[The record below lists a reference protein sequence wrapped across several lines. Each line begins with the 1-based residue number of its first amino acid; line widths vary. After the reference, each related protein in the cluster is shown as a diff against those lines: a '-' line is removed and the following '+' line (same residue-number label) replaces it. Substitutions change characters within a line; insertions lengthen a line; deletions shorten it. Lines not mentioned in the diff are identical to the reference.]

1 MKGLRLVATPAGLR
15 SFCSFCGLDFS
26 KPSSEIES
34 RRIKKGETAPGNT
47 RGRFT
52 TRRYTKRRLVLM
64 VADASSDWQLSRRFF
79 ILPKQHQENLI
90 GDL

>member
-1 MKGLRLVATPAGLR
+1 
-15 SFCSFCGLDFS
+15 LDFS
-26 KPSSEIES
+26 KSSGEIEIS
-34 RRIKKGETAPGNT
+34 PDQERETAPGNT

-52 TRRYTKRRLVLM
+52 TRRYTKRRLALI

-79 ILPKQHQENLI
+79 ILPKQHQENAI

>member
-1 MKGLRLVATPAGLR
+1 
-15 SFCSFCGLDFS
+15 LDFS

-79 ILPKQHQENLI
+79 ILSKQHRENAI
-90 GDL
+90 GDLYGVKAKKGPGKAPGPMQNRN